1 MAFQESSAIRG
12 ALLSIAYCVGLGIP
26 FILSGLFL
34 DRSERLRK
42 LLVRN
47 GNLISLIG
55 GSFLIVIG
63 LLQLFGLWSDLM
75 IWLRSAISEFVP
87 VI

>member
-1 MAFQESSAIRG
+1 
-12 ALLSIAYCVGLGIP
+12 LP

-34 DRSERLRK
+34 DRSEKLRK

-47 GNLISLIG
+47 GKIISLIG
-55 GSFLIVIG
+55 GTLLIIIG
-63 LLQLFGLWSDLM
+63 ILQILGLWSDLM
-75 IWLRSAISEFVP
+75 ISLRSNISDFVP